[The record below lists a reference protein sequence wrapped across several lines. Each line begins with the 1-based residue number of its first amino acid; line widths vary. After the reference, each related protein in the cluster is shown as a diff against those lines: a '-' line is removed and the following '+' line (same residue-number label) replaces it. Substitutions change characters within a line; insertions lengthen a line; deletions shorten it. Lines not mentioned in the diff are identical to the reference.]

1 MAKTNYVLIDYENVQ
16 PKELTLLNDGSFK
29 VKVFVGPNQGK
40 IPLGLAMALQSL
52 GGNAEYVLLETAGR
66 NALDFHIAYYIGT
79 LSVQDPSAGFHI
91 ISKDSGFDALIKH
104 LAGKGIVVCR
114 SAGIAG
120 IPRPTPHP
128 ALDAQVQTAV
138 KDLIRRAEARPRT
151 MKTLRSTLH
160 ALFRKQLS
168 EQELTTLL
176 DALCK
181 EGMVKI
187 DGMKVA
193 YDLPSKVVPD
203 GTRRETTH
211 EASDV

>member
-16 PKELTLLNDGSFK
+16 PKDLALLNDGSFK

-40 IPLGLAMALQSL
+40 IPLGLAMALQAL
-52 GGNAEYVLLETAGR
+52 GGNAEYVLLETGGR

-79 LSVQDPSAGFHI
+79 LSAQDPSAGFHI

-114 SAGIAG
+114 SAGIAS
-120 IPRPTPHP
+120 IPRTTPQP
-128 ALDAQVQTAV
+128 ALDAQVQIAV

-168 EQELTTLL
+168 EQELTALVE
-176 DALCK
+176 ALCK
-181 EGMVKI
+181 EGMVKP

-193 YDLPSKVVPD
+193 YNLPSKALAEVP
-203 GTRRETTH
+203 GR
-211 EASDV
+211 

>member
-79 LSVQDPSAGFHI
+79 LSAQDPSAGFHI

-114 SAGIAG
+114 SAGIAN
-120 IPRPTPHP
+120 IPRATPQP
-128 ALDAQVQTAV
+128 ALDAQVQIAV

-160 ALFRKQLS
+160 AVFRKQLS
-168 EQELTTLL
+168 EQELTALVE
-176 DALCK
+176 ALCK
-181 EGMVKI
+181 EGVVKP
-187 DGMKVA
+187 DGIKVA
-193 YDLPSKVVPD
+193 YDLPAKVAPVAS
-203 GTRRETTH
+203 GREKG
-211 EASDV
+211 ASL

>member
-1 MAKTNYVLIDYENVQ
+1 M
-16 PKELTLLNDGSFK
+16 
-29 VKVFVGPNQGK
+29 
-40 IPLGLAMALQSL
+40 
-52 GGNAEYVLLETAGR
+52 LLETAGR

-79 LSVQDPSAGFHI
+79 LSVQDPTAGFHI

-104 LAGKGIVVCR
+104 LAGKNIVVSR

-138 KDLIRRAEARPRT
+138 KDLIRRADTRPRT

-168 EQELTTLL
+168 EQELTALL

-193 YDLPSKVVPD
+193 YDLPSKVEK
-203 GTRRETTH
+203 T
-211 EASDV
+211 

>member
-1 MAKTNYVLIDYENVQ
+1 
-16 PKELTLLNDGSFK
+16 
-29 VKVFVGPNQGK
+29 
-40 IPLGLAMALQSL
+40 MALQSL

-114 SAGIAG
+114 SADIAG
-120 IPRPTPHP
+120 IPRPTPHA

-160 ALFRKQLS
+160 SLFRKQLS
-168 EQELTTLL
+168 DQELKALL

-181 EGMVKI
+181 QGKVKI
-187 DGMKVA
+187 DGMKAA
-193 YDLPSKVVPD
+193 YDLPGKVTIP
-203 GTRRETTH
+203 
-211 EASDV
+211 ASP

>member
-40 IPLGLAMALQSL
+40 IPIGLAMAIQEL

-66 NALDFHIAYYIGT
+66 NALDFHIAYYIGA
-79 LSVQDPSAGFHI
+79 LSVQAPSAGFHI

-114 SAGIAG
+114 SAGIAS
-120 IPRPTPHP
+120 IPRQTTQP
-128 ALDAQVQTAV
+128 ALDTQVQAAV
-138 KDLIRRAEARPRT
+138 KDLIRRAETRPRT

-168 EQELTTLL
+168 EQQLTALL

-187 DGMKVA
+187 DGVKVA
-193 YDLPSKVVPD
+193 YDFSQEPLEMGISKD
-203 GTRRETTH
+203 LKMATTK
-211 EASDV
+211 